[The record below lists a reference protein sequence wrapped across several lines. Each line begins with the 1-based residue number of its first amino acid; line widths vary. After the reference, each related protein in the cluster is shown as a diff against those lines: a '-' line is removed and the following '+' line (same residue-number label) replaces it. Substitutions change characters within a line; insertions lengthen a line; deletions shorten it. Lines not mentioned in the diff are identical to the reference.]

1 MNKFGKWCLA
11 AGCSKRRSRG
21 TKGILCRDCFWK
33 EYRKGMKKCVDCFA
47 PVTRPHCNR
56 CLRCSKVWMRGENIG
71 SFKGGRRLNWQGY
84 IRINVDGNR
93 KLEHRYVVEQ
103 KIGRKL
109 KSHELVH
116 HINGVKHDNRI
127 GNLAVVNSQTHESG
141 TFAKILQR
149 RIRELENNLK

>member
-1 MNKFGKWCLA
+1 
-11 AGCSKRRSRG
+11 
-21 TKGILCRDCFWK
+21 
-33 EYRKGMKKCVDCFA
+33 
-47 PVTRPHCNR
+47 
-56 CLRCSKVWMRGENIG
+56 MRGENIG